1 MVVDMEEGTLSFI
14 VDGTWLGVAHS
25 GLKGQKVIIINSKTG
40 PDTET
45 GFTNPEYI
53 STKLSLL
60 GIANTIERSFKNFSS
75 IDLAIL
81 KKTRCERQII
91 YFHWSFSYMIEIL
104 YLIILFSNIHFN
116 YQVHLSAVWG
126 QGQGGD
132 VEIEVWDFQVR
143 NYKNSEFHISYL

>member
-14 VDGTWLGVAHS
+14 VDGSWLGVAHS

-91 YFHWSFSYMIEIL
+91 YFH
-104 YLIILFSNIHFN
+104 
-116 YQVHLSAVWG
+116 
-126 QGQGGD
+126 
-132 VEIEVWDFQVR
+132 
-143 NYKNSEFHISYL
+143 

>member
-40 PDTET
+40 PDPET

-60 GIANTIERSFKNFSS
+60 GIAKANTIERSFKNFSS

-81 KKTRCERQII
+81 KKHVVNVRLSISIEV
-91 YFHWSFSYMIEIL
+91 FPMIEIL

-116 YQVHLSAVWG
+116 YQVHLIVSAVWG
-126 QGQGGD
+126 QGQG
-132 VEIEVWDFQVR
+132 
-143 NYKNSEFHISYL
+143 